1 MTGSADRRRAPV
13 RALLLAG
20 VALGLLAG
28 PALAQSGAP
37 VPLFPQSRPA
47 DPLPASVTPSPDRP
61 SPDPLAAPVTDGVGR
76 SALPMDTP
84 PVDGAGGDAPSPRAP
99 SGMIVEELKAP
110 DPDGVGTL
118 RANEGGFPADLW
130 AGTSRMEAE
139 ALLAGIPA
147 GLTSPALRDGTRR
160 LLLSVAD
167 LPAGEP
173 AARSLVAL
181 RVEALTRIGDLS
193 GADALLDMTNE
204 PLKDEATA
212 TAWMELTWLAGD
224 RERACARVG
233 EFLGRFNHASWQKWQ
248 MVCQIGAGNTDMAL
262 LGIDILREQGDKDD
276 IFFRLTETAAAGQKT
291 PVKGVTEPSPAQLAL
306 MLASGRLPPPDLK
319 VAAVGPLAA
328 LARAEQIP
336 LVQRV
341 GFAERAAVLG
351 GMEAAALAAFYEQ
364 VEGGDAKAMTAAAAR
379 KATPLFRAQLVKALR
394 AEPTPAAKAGL
405 FKAAMLA
412 GSTSQQAGTY
422 GRLLLEQT
430 ADFRLTVGF
439 AVVAPLVA
447 RLALLQDD
455 PKAAAPWITLA
466 RDDYNANKDEGAFAR
481 LWPLAAAY
489 GLVREVEIDK
499 TRWLRDL
506 GGNAARDQADQVL
519 LILSAL
525 ERTPDPL
532 PPFADGSPVGGKSKA
547 AVWLDAVALLGPEG
561 VAGAAA
567 TDIAEIVA
575 NLNRAGLKDQA
586 RRIAVEAMATLLR
599 PVG

>member
-1 MTGSADRRRAPV
+1 M

-28 PALAQSGAP
+28 PSLAQSGAP
-37 VPLFPQSRPA
+37 VPLFPQARPA
-47 DPLPASVTPSPDRP
+47 DPPPAAVPSTPAPDRP

-76 SALPMDTP
+76 SAP
-84 PVDGAGGDAPSPRAP
+84 PLDNPPADGAGGDAAANAPSPRAP
-99 SGMIVEELKAP
+99 SGMMVEELKAP

-130 AGTSRMEAE
+130 AGTSRVEAE

-147 GLTSPALRDGTRR
+147 GLSSPALRDGTRR

-173 AARSLVAL
+173 AARSLAAL
-181 RVEALTRIGDLS
+181 RVEALTRIGNLA

-212 TAWMELTWLAGD
+212 TAWTELTWLAGD
-224 RERACARVG
+224 RDRACTRVS
-233 EFLGRFNHASWQKWQ
+233 ELLGRFNHTSWQKWQ
-248 MVCQIGAGNTDMAL
+248 MVCQIAAGNTDMAL
-262 LGIDILREQGDKDD
+262 LGTDILREQGDKDD
-276 IFFRLTETAAAGQKT
+276 IFFRLAEAAAAAQKT
-291 PVKGVTEPSPAQLAL
+291 PVKGVTDPTPVQLAL

-319 VAAVGPLAA
+319 VGAVGPLAA

-341 GFAERAAVLG
+341 GFAERAALLG
-351 GMEAAALAAFYEQ
+351 GMEATSLAAFYEQ

-405 FKAAMLA
+405 FKAGMVAA
-412 GSTSQQAGTY
+412 STSQQAGTY

-532 PPFADGSPVGGKSKA
+532 PPFADGSPAGGKSKA
-547 AVWLDAVALLGPEG
+547 ATWLDAVALLGPEG

-586 RRIAVEAMATLLR
+586 RRLAVEAMATLLR